1 MSGPSSPGSPPPG
14 ESLSEQPLG
23 PDLLRCPRCRLLLW
37 EPVTASCGHSF
48 CKPCLGGAGPSRCPL
63 CQERLELPGTGE
75 ARCSVV
81 LCGLLERCVPRER
94 RLAGLAQR
102 VRHRLARGDA
112 REALRMAQRGVEL
125 ALDCSSLRLCRAEA
139 LVALGQYPEALE
151 DLDAVC
157 RAEPGEHEAFF
168 RKGKVLLEMGQRD
181 KALLVWKHCLTLSPH
196 FQPARREMEKI
207 IKESDAPQPCT
218 AAHLGDAPLSSAG
231 SQVNGGSPAL
241 PSSIQTQ
248 DEEGELSDGRGD
260 AGSEHSQDTATLS
273 QPGPWQELET
283 SAESRGQWLLDKEE
297 ETAAE
302 KCPQPCLR
310 ESLSISDL
318 ECSLCI
324 RMFFE
329 PVTTPCGHT
338 FCKECLERCLDHRPN
353 CPLCKQSL
361 REYLKAGRYS
371 PTVLL
376 QDIMLAAFPTQLAE
390 RRELHRA
397 EMAELSNL
405 TKNIPIFVCTMA
417 FPGIPCPLHVFEPR
431 YRLMIRRCQES
442 GTRRFGMCIYENG
455 KSFADY
461 GCMLEIRQV
470 EVLADGRSLVD
481 TIGRQRFRV
490 LSRGHRDGYH
500 TADIE
505 YLEDKKVS
513 GEELQELQCLHEST
527 YRLAQRFC
535 EHGDLTSRH
544 ILMQHGPL
552 PEKEEDIQDEQK
564 KSLGEASQL
573 FLLLSLSLTKNIPI
587 FVCTMA
593 FPGIPCPLHVFEPR
607 YRLMIRRCQES
618 GTRRFGMCIYENG
631 KSFADYGCMLEIRQ
645 VEVLADGRSLV
656 DTIGRQRFRVLSR
669 GHRDGYHTADIEY
682 LEDKKV
688 SGEELQELQCLHE
701 STYRLA
707 QRFCE
712 HGDLTSRH
720 ILMQHGPLPEKEED
734 IQASADGPTWC
745 WWLVSILPLDPSY
758 QLSLFS
764 CTSLRARLSQ
774 LQHILT
780 ALLQQPPPRHLLP
793 EHSPRGRV

>member
-1 MSGPSSPGSPPPG
+1 MFREDGGTNKGKNLKLFKSGCLGEITSLQRLTKPVSPDEEHRRTRLGVKQWHRDCPTWWPLPSLIQPHCLTRAHLTSAHI
-14 ESLSEQPLG
+14 SLS
-23 PDLLRCPRCRLLLW
+23 
-37 EPVTASCGHSF
+37 
-48 CKPCLGGAGPSRCPL
+48 
-63 CQERLELPGTGE
+63 
-75 ARCSVV
+75 
-81 LCGLLERCVPRER
+81 
-94 RLAGLAQR
+94 
-102 VRHRLARGDA
+102 
-112 REALRMAQRGVEL
+112 
-125 ALDCSSLRLCRAEA
+125 ALDSSSLRLCRAEA
-139 LVALGQYPEALE
+139 LVALGHYPQALE

-168 RKGKVLLEMGQRD
+168 KKGKVLLEMGQRAE
-181 KALLVWKHCLTLSPH
+181 ALLAWEHCLTLSPH

-207 IKESDAPQPCT
+207 IMEADAPQPCA
-218 AAHLGDAPLSSAG
+218 AAHLGDAHLSSAG
-231 SQVNGGSPAL
+231 SQVDGGSPVL
-241 PSSIQTQ
+241 PSSTQ
-248 DEEGELSDGRGD
+248 AQGQEGELADGRGD
-260 AGSEHSQDTATLS
+260 AESEHSQDTATLS
-273 QPGPWQELET
+273 QPGQRQEPET
-283 SAESRGQWLLDKEE
+283 WAESQGQWSDIKGNKE
-297 ETAAE
+297 ETAA
-302 KCPQPCLR
+302 KCTQPCLG

-353 CPLCKQSL
+353 CPLCKHSL
-361 REYLKAGRYS
+361 REFLKAGRYS

-376 QDIMLAAFPTQLAE
+376 QDIMLAIFPTQLAE

-405 TKNIPIFVCTMA
+405 TKNIPIFVCTMS

-470 EVLADGRSLVD
+470 ELLADGRSLVD

-513 GEELQELQCLHEST
+513 GEELQELQS
-527 YRLAQRFC
+527 
-535 EHGDLTSRH
+535 
-544 ILMQHGPL
+544 
-552 PEKEEDIQDEQK
+552 
-564 KSLGEASQL
+564 
-573 FLLLSLSLTKNIPI
+573 
-587 FVCTMA
+587 
-593 FPGIPCPLHVFEPR
+593 
-607 YRLMIRRCQES
+607 
-618 GTRRFGMCIYENG
+618 
-631 KSFADYGCMLEIRQ
+631 
-645 VEVLADGRSLV
+645 
-656 DTIGRQRFRVLSR
+656 
-669 GHRDGYHTADIEY
+669 
-682 LEDKKV
+682 
-688 SGEELQELQCLHE
+688 LHE

-745 WWLVSILPLDPSY
+745 WWLISILPLDPSY
-758 QLSLFS
+758 QLNLLC
-764 CTSLRARLSQ
+764 CTSLRSRLWQ
-774 LQHILT
+774 LQHVLT

-793 EHSPRGRV
+793 ERSPRARV

>member
-1 MSGPSSPGSPPPG
+1 MSGPNSPSSPAPG
-14 ESLSEQPLG
+14 ESPSLG
-23 PDLLRCPRCRLLLW
+23 LDLLRCPCCRRLLW

-48 CKPCLGGAGPSRCPL
+48 CKPCLGGAGPARCPL
-63 CQERLELPGTGE
+63 CRERLELLGVAA

-81 LCGLLERCVPRER
+81 LCGILERCVPPEL
-94 RLAGLAQR
+94 RLAALAER
-102 VRHRLARGDA
+102 ARERLARGDA
-112 REALRMAQRGVEL
+112 RDALRMAQRGVEL

-139 LVALGQYPEALE
+139 LLALGQHPQALE
-151 DLDAVC
+151 ELDAVC

-168 RKGKVLLEMGQRD
+168 RKGKVLLEMGQRAE
-181 KALLVWKHCLTLSPH
+181 ALLAWEHCLTLSPH

-207 IKESDAPQPCT
+207 IMEADAPQPST
-218 AAHLGDAPLSSAG
+218 AAHLGDAHLSSAG
-231 SQVNGGSPAL
+231 SQADGGSPAL
-241 PSSIQTQ
+241 PSSPQAQ
-248 DEEGELSDGRGD
+248 DQEGELADGRGD
-260 AGSEHSQDTATLS
+260 AGCEHSQDTATLP
-273 QPGPWQELET
+273 QPGQRQELET
-283 SAESRGQWLLDKEE
+283 WAESQGQWLGDKE
-297 ETAAE
+297 ETAAA
-302 KCPQPCLR
+302 KCTQPCLE

-376 QDIMLAAFPTQLAE
+376 QDIMLATFPTQLAE
-390 RRELHRA
+390 RRELHQA

-405 TKNIPIFVCTMA
+405 TKNIPIFVCTMS

-470 EVLADGRSLVD
+470 ELLADGRSLVD
-481 TIGRQRFRV
+481 TVGRQRFRV

-513 GEELQELQCLHEST
+513 GEELQELQS
-527 YRLAQRFC
+527 
-535 EHGDLTSRH
+535 
-544 ILMQHGPL
+544 
-552 PEKEEDIQDEQK
+552 
-564 KSLGEASQL
+564 
-573 FLLLSLSLTKNIPI
+573 
-587 FVCTMA
+587 
-593 FPGIPCPLHVFEPR
+593 
-607 YRLMIRRCQES
+607 
-618 GTRRFGMCIYENG
+618 
-631 KSFADYGCMLEIRQ
+631 
-645 VEVLADGRSLV
+645 
-656 DTIGRQRFRVLSR
+656 
-669 GHRDGYHTADIEY
+669 
-682 LEDKKV
+682 
-688 SGEELQELQCLHE
+688 LHE

-745 WWLVSILPLDPSY
+745 WWLISMLPLEPSY
-758 QLSLFS
+758 QLGLLS
-764 CTSLRARLSQ
+764 CTSLRARLCQ
-774 LQHILT
+774 LQHVLA
-780 ALLQQPPPRHLLP
+780 ALLRP
-793 EHSPRGRV
+793 ERGPRGRV

>member
-1 MSGPSSPGSPPPG
+1 MSGPSSPSSPALG
-14 ESLSEQPLG
+14 ESPSGL
-23 PDLLRCPRCRLLLW
+23 DLLRCPCCRLLLW

-63 CQERLELPGTGE
+63 CQERLELLGIGE

-81 LCGLLERCVPRER
+81 LNGILERCVQPER
-94 RLAGLAQR
+94 RLAGLAER
-102 VRHRLARGDA
+102 VRERLARGDA

-125 ALDCSSLRLCRAEA
+125 ALDSSSLRLCRAEA
-139 LVALGQYPEALE
+139 LVALGQYPQALE

-168 RKGKVLLEMGQRD
+168 RKGKVLLEMGQRAE
-181 KALLVWKHCLTLSPH
+181 ALLAWEHCLTLSPH

-207 IKESDAPQPCT
+207 MEADAPQPCT
-218 AAHLGDAPLSSAG
+218 AAHLGDAHLSSAG
-231 SQVNGGSPAL
+231 SQVHGGSPLL
-241 PSSIQTQ
+241 PSSTQ
-248 DEEGELSDGRGD
+248 AQDQEGELADGRGD
-260 AGSEHSQDTATLS
+260 AGSEHSQDTGTLP
-273 QPGPWQELET
+273 QPGERQEPE
-283 SAESRGQWLLDKEE
+283 SWAESQGQWLLGNKD
-297 ETAAE
+297 ETAAA
-302 KCPQPCLR
+302 KCAQPCLG

-376 QDIMLAAFPTQLAE
+376 QDIMLATFPTQLAE

-405 TKNIPIFVCTMA
+405 TKNIPIFVCTMS

-470 EVLADGRSLVD
+470 ELLADGRSLVD

-505 YLEDKKVS
+505 YLED
-513 GEELQELQCLHEST
+513 
-527 YRLAQRFC
+527 R
-535 EHGDLTSRH
+535 
-544 ILMQHGPL
+544 
-552 PEKEEDIQDEQK
+552 
-564 KSLGEASQL
+564 
-573 FLLLSLSLTKNIPI
+573 
-587 FVCTMA
+587 
-593 FPGIPCPLHVFEPR
+593 
-607 YRLMIRRCQES
+607 
-618 GTRRFGMCIYENG
+618 
-631 KSFADYGCMLEIRQ
+631 
-645 VEVLADGRSLV
+645 
-656 DTIGRQRFRVLSR
+656 
-669 GHRDGYHTADIEY
+669 
-682 LEDKKV
+682 KV

-745 WWLVSILPLDPSY
+745 WWLISMLPLEPSF

-793 EHSPRGRV
+793 ERSPRGRV